1 LEFALILKHVKFPVN
16 FYFALDLNYS
26 EDLELILENYY
37 KERGGWREAS
47 RGGNVQKMN
56 NPSPHGF
63 AVKRGNGIKK
73 D

>member
-1 LEFALILKHVKFPVN
+1 
-16 FYFALDLNYS
+16 LDLNYS

-63 AVKRGNGIKK
+63 AVERGNGIKK